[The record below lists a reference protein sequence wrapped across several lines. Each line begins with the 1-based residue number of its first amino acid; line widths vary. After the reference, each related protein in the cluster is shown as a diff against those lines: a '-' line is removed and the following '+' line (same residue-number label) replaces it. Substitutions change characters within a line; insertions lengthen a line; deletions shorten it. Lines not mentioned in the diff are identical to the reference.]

1 MVTISK
7 LLIMENL
14 ETKSPRKTTK
24 ALYYVT
30 WSEISNNK
38 TPFIAHKPARFQCHW
53 VQCCLIATLN
63 SKENLN
69 LNDSRRLSVLK
80 EFENAVIATH
90 VCVPFIPYYNI
101 KAFEILKKKK
111 TYFSRAITWSRLTEE
126 SLICGQVHYWD
137 ATNYSK
143 LSKIMFIFWHLLPAL
158 QNKWMAAVF

>member
-30 WSEISNNK
+30 WNEISNNK

-80 EFENAVIATH
+80 EFENAVIASH
-90 VCVPFIPYYNI
+90 VCVPFISYYNI
-101 KAFEILKKKK
+101 KAL
-111 TYFSRAITWSRLTEE
+111 
-126 SLICGQVHYWD
+126 
-137 ATNYSK
+137 
-143 LSKIMFIFWHLLPAL
+143 
-158 QNKWMAAVF
+158 